1 VLRLAGRRLIVAV
14 PGIMGVIVVT
24 FLLNR
29 ALPGDPAAFFAGPAA
44 TQEAIQ
50 QIRVKLGLDKSLP
63 EQFVFYVRDLGR
75 GDLGRSLTTGQPV
88 VSDLIARLP
97 ASLELT
103 LCGLLLAI
111 TVALPLGVLS
121 ATRP

>member
-1 VLRLAGRRLIVAV
+1 MLRLILRRLAAAA
-14 PGIMGVIVVT
+14 PGIIGVIVVT

-44 TQEAIQ
+44 TREAVEEV
-50 QIRVKLGLDKSLP
+50 RVKLGLDKSLP
-63 EQFVFYVRDLGR
+63 QQFVLYVRDLGR

-88 VSDLIARLP
+88 RADLLARLP

-103 LCGLLLAI
+103 ACGLLLAVEI
-111 TVALPLGVLS
+111 ALPLGILS
-121 ATRP
+121 AT